1 MTDIDIIE
9 TFINTPLEGDYN
21 FLRDD
26 LIKIAHAFI
35 NKAKPEIAKEERAEC
50 VKFVRSLNDLV
61 GDALEKRGT

>member
-35 NKAKPEIAKEERAEC
+35 NKAKPEISKAERAEC

>member
-9 TFINTPLEGDYN
+9 TFINTQVEGDYN

-35 NKAKPEIAKEERAEC
+35 EKAKPEIEKEERAEC
-50 VKFVRSLNDLV
+50 VKFVRSLNGLV
-61 GDALEKRGT
+61 ADALEKRGT